1 MNKTRKIEL
10 LYQRA
15 HGQGANIGAEEQK
28 ELRKYKVSS
37 SDGYYATKANIRAY
51 VGAVD
56 EGCRLSFYDWCQN
69 NLKADRRRKGS
80 SEREMAQDNRMQ
92 GVGAI
97 LLGWLEWGIA
107 IYWMFHGAIPAGSCA
122 VVGAIISVILY
133 RLNRSMIVFTLFLLP
148 IILALVFYKIL

>member
-15 HGQGANIGAEEQK
+15 HGQGGNISSEELK
-28 ELRKYKVSS
+28 ELRQYKVSS
-37 SDGYYATKANIRAY
+37 SDGNYATKANIREY

-56 EGCRLSFYDWCQN
+56 GGYRLSFYDWCQN

-92 GVGAI
+92 GIGAI

-107 IYWMFHGAIPAGSCA
+107 IYWMFHGAIPVNSCA
-122 VVGAIISVILY
+122 VAGAIISIILL
-133 RLNRSMIVFTLFLLP
+133 RLNRRWAGFTLFLLP
-148 IILALVFYKIL
+148 IILAAIFNKIL